1 MKNKKMII
9 YYDEEGDYLEITLKK
24 SKDTYFN
31 ELKKDCAQI
40 IDQKSG
46 EIVGYAVFNFRKRK
60 NSIDV
65 EFPITKEMVA

>member
-1 MKNKKMII
+1 MII
-9 YYDEEGDYLEITLKK
+9 HYDEEGDYLEITLKK

-46 EIVGYAVFNFRKRK
+46 EISRAV
-60 NSIDV
+60 
-65 EFPITKEMVA
+65 A